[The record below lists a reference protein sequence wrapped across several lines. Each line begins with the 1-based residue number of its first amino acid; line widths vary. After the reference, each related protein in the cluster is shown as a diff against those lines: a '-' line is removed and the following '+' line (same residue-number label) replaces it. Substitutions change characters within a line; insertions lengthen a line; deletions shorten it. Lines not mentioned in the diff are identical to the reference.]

1 MADPV
6 EKAKDAVPDAVAHPV
21 DTAKDLSAEA
31 EAGRSE
37 RTPWIILGGITATVG
52 VVVAIIAAATLILYF
67 VLGGK

>member
-6 EKAKDAVPDAVAHPV
+6 EKAKEVLPDPVVHPV
-21 DTAKDLSAEA
+21 ETVKNLEAEA

-37 RTPWIILGGITATVG
+37 RTPWIILGGVTATIG
-52 VVVAIIAAATLILYF
+52 VVVAIVAAAILILYF